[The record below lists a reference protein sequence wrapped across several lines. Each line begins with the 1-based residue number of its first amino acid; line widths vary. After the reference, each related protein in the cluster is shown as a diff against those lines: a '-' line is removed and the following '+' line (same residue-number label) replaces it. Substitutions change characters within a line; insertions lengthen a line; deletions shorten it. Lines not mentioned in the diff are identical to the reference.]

1 MWYDRDREPLE
12 RVRCLG
18 ASLARGS
25 PVPPEVPMQEREMF
39 PPLVDAANFTVRRE
53 PNGGWHM
60 RCAARVEG
68 ARWTDVEWIDYDDLS
83 IGELVDVLCLVL
95 SG

>member
-1 MWYDRDREPLE
+1 
-12 RVRCLG
+12 
-18 ASLARGS
+18 
-25 PVPPEVPMQEREMF
+25 MQEPEMF
-39 PPLVDAANFTVRRE
+39 PPLVDAANFTVRRAA
-53 PNGGWHM
+53 NGSWHM

-68 ARWTDVEWIDYDDLS
+68 ARWTDVEWVDYDNLS